1 MEATMQIADV
11 NKAYNGEASGEFF
24 HTDNK
29 VQREIVIDK
38 LRKMGC
44 RITKQ
49 RLLLLDII
57 LGEECSS
64 CKEIYYKASRIDKKI
79 GSATVYRMVNTLE
92 DIEEYV

>member
-1 MEATMQIADV
+1 MQIADV

-29 VQREIVIDK
+29 VQRELVIDK

-57 LGEECSS
+57 LE
-64 CKEIYYKASRIDKKI
+64 R
-79 GSATVYRMVNTLE
+79 SAHPVRRYIIRLPG
-92 DIEEYV
+92 